1 MDQTV
6 QERLAANEDT
16 FRQVNEGIARGQW
29 PGEDAQAG
37 QLSLRVRAAR
47 LQPADR
53 AAAAR
58 LRARSAQHSR
68 RFVVAP
74 GHELPEVEAVVDR
87 RDGYVVVEK
96 GGEAGEFAEKLD
108 PRS

>member
-6 QERLAANEDT
+6 QERLSANEDT

-29 PGEDAQAG
+29 PGEDDKPT
-37 QLSLRVRAAR
+37 SFRCECAR
-47 LQPADR
+47 LGCNLLIELPLPDYER
-53 AAAAR
+53 IR
-58 LRARSAQHSR
+58 QHSR

-87 RDGYVVVEK
+87 RDGYIVVEK
-96 GGEAGEFAEKLD
+96 GGQAGEFAEKLD

>member
-1 MDQTV
+1 MDQHV

-29 PGEDAQAG
+29 PGEDRKPVSFRCECARLG
-37 QLSLRVRAAR
+37 CNLLIELSLAEYEAIRGY
-47 LQPADR
+47 
-53 AAAAR
+53 
-58 LRARSAQHSR
+58 SR
-68 RFVVAP
+68 RFLVVD
-74 GHELPEVEAVVDR
+74 GHELPKVEAVIER

-96 GGEAGEFAEKLD
+96 GGEAGELAERLD

>member
-1 MDQTV
+1 MDQNV

-29 PGEDAQAG
+29 PGEDDRPV
-37 QLSLRVRAAR
+37 SFRCECAR
-47 LQPADR
+47 LGCNLLIEL
-53 AAAAR
+53 R
-58 LRARSAQHSR
+58 LPEYEAIRGHSR
-68 RFVVAP
+68 RFLVVD
-74 GHELPEVEAVVDR
+74 GHELPEVEAVVER

-96 GGEAGEFAEKLD
+96 GGEAGELAERRD